1 LVPEVVYYN
10 HKRKGKGI
18 KMEEIMNWAILFGK
32 VWVVAQII
40 GYAFAAIMTIVVLV
54 IIIKVFCRRH

>member
-1 LVPEVVYYN
+1 
-10 HKRKGKGI
+10 
-18 KMEEIMNWAILFGK
+18 MEEIMNWAILFGK